1 MYISCWDLVKLLHK
15 LVFRTA
21 STDRASFLLSFETC
35 PGFLIPAHQDRNA
48 FWQRLLKT
56 CPLCHVF
63 YCFFFFLSTLTQQ
76 ISNHRGL
83 TLGLQGIN
91 TRNRCKSMKVNDK
104 AEHRAAKNKHLSDWL
119 KSLQLSPFSWAA
131 GDTASRSLW
140 WSGLSHLQRH
150 KRFEYSHSFTFS
162 STNRKKKQSPRS
174 RCPFFPSST
183 RLCTAVLQPQ
193 NPNAAHSP
201 APGKSKRVRWDGRYV
216 CHLHALH
223 THYTAPL
230 GCRWPTALKKKRQL
244 E

>member
-1 MYISCWDLVKLLHK
+1 MKLLHK

-63 YCFFFFLSTLTQQ
+63 YCLVFFLSTLTQQ

-104 AEHRAAKNKHLSDWL
+104 AEHRAAKNKHLSDRL

-150 KRFEYSHSFTFS
+150 KRFEFSHSFTFS
-162 STNRKKKQSPRS
+162 STNRKKNS
-174 RCPFFPSST
+174 RLAPGVPSSQAPPAFARRCYNRRIPT
-183 RLCTAVLQPQ
+183 PPTPRLQGKANMSVGMAGLFATCTHCTHTTQHHW
-193 NPNAAHSP
+193 AA
-201 APGKSKRVRWDGRYV
+201 GGRQ
-216 CHLHALH
+216 
-223 THYTAPL
+223 
-230 GCRWPTALKKKRQL
+230 R
-244 E
+244 